1 MSVINNAIGSGPKT
15 IKLEGQAAVS
25 KAREDQAKYQLDQEK
40 FVHSREIGV
49 IFCHHSHEIFE
60 TIFFSIPEE
69 G

>member
-1 MSVINNAIGSGPKT
+1 MSLVNNAIGVGPKS

-49 IFCHHSHEIFE
+49 IFSHYESFIKVLFQ
-60 TIFFSIPEE
+60 F
-69 G
+69 

>member
-1 MSVINNAIGSGPKT
+1 MSLVNNAIGVGPKS

-49 IFCHHSHEIFE
+49 IFSHHESFNKI
-60 TIFFSIPEE
+60 SI
-69 G
+69 